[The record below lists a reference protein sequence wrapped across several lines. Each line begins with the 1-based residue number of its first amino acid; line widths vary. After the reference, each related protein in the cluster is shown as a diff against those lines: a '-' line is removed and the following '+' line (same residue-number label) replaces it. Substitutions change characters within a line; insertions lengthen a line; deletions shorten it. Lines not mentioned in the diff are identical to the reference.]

1 MRRLRLDQDIRPMS
15 EFRAGAASFLKRVH
29 ETKRPM
35 IITQHGRGVAVLLDL
50 REYESMLERI
60 DLLEDIQK
68 AEAQLD
74 RGEGITHKAARKQ
87 VLKRIRA

>member
-1 MRRLRLDQDIRPMS
+1 
-15 EFRAGAASFLKRVH
+15 
-29 ETKRPM
+29 M

-87 VLKRIRA
+87 VLKRIRT